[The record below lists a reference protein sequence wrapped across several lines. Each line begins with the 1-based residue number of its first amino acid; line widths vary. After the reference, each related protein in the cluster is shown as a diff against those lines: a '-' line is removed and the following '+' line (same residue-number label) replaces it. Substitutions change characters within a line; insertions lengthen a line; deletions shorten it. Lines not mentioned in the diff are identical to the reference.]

1 MFPVVMRL
9 RIRPKGKRG
18 ISLWIP
24 VILVWIILWA
34 LMIVLLPLLV
44 LLAILTWRRGPG
56 TGLLLIYPLIFSVL
70 WNMSGLHVET
80 RGAENAVLISFP

>member
-56 TGLLLIYPLIFSVL
+56 TGLLLIYPLIFPFSGTCPAC
-70 WNMSGLHVET
+70 MSK
-80 RGAENAVLISFP
+80 RGALKMRF